1 MLSSKDRKF
10 SAPVF
15 SAHKQPEDPEATHI
29 VRSAEMDNI
38 PEQVYISR
46 EEQINRIRSVN
57 RSVIG
62 SHTAAF
68 KFCARYHIPSL
79 SIENWEKK
87 SNELEFE

>member
-15 SAHKQPEDPEATHI
+15 SAHQQPEDPEATHI

-46 EEQINRIRSVN
+46 EEQMRRIRSVN
-57 RSVIG
+57 RPLIG
-62 SHTAAF
+62 SQN
-68 KFCARYHIPSL
+68 RYD
-79 SIENWEKK
+79 
-87 SNELEFE
+87 ELGQ